1 MVDKSIKKRKSIVYL
16 SWFQQKHIIL
26 GVSGGI
32 ACYKACE
39 LARELGRRGAEV
51 RVVMTESAT
60 AFVSPLTFQALT
72 GKNVHISLLDPAS
85 EAGMG
90 HIELARWADL
100 IIIAPC
106 TANTMARLANGEAPD
121 LLTTLWIAA
130 SCEKVVAPAMN
141 QQMWLDRSTQTN
153 LETLSHRSV
162 HVTGPDSGMQA
173 CGDLGLGRMM
183 EPLNILDHLEHAL
196 NQGPLAGQKIV
207 ITAGPTHEPLDPVRF
222 LANRSSGKMGFALAA
237 AAVKLGGSVTLI
249 SGPVHLETPKGVT
262 RVNVETAKDMLKA
275 VTYTMGQTDIFI
287 GSAAV
292 CDLRPETKVKRKLK
306 KSQDD
311 LFIIRLK
318 ENPDIIKY
326 ISNHET
332 RPSIVVGFAAET
344 EFVIEHAKQ
353 KLISKSLDLVV
364 ANSVANGEI
373 FGENDTTVTMIDQQ
387 SIEVRLSGTKIDVAL
402 HILNRVVEL
411 LINRIEYEPKI

>member
-1 MVDKSIKKRKSIVYL
+1 MYL
-16 SWFQQKHIIL
+16 SWFQQKHIVL

-141 QQMWLDRSTQTN
+141 QQMWSDESTKTN
-153 LETLSHRSV
+153 LETLSCRSV
-162 HVTGPDSGMQA
+162 HIIGPDSGIQA

-183 EPLNILDHLEHAL
+183 EPLNILDRLEHTL

-237 AAVKLGGSVTLI
+237 AAIKLGGSVTLI
-249 SGPVHLETPKGVT
+249 SGPVHLETPRGVK
-262 RVNVETAKDMLKA
+262 RVNVETARDMLKA
-275 VTYTMGQTDIFI
+275 VTHSVGETDIFI

-311 LFIIRLK
+311 LFVINLT
-318 ENPDIIKY
+318 ENPDIINY
-326 ISNHET
+326 ISKHKN

-353 KLISKSLDLVV
+353 KLISKSLDFIV

-373 FGENDTTVTMIDQQ
+373 FGKDDTSVTMIDQQ
-387 SIEVRLSGTKIDVAL
+387 SIELQMSGSKTNVAL
-402 HILNRVVEL
+402 QILNRVVEL
-411 LINRIEYEPKI
+411 FFNRI